1 MMLVQGKKVFQNQEN
16 LEKLEQMVWPEIW
29 RLTMEGAEEMYKSG
43 KKVVILDAAVL
54 LKAGWDENMHQ
65 VRFLIINA
73 ILTI

>member
-29 RLTMEGAEEMYKSG
+29 RLTMERAEEMYKSG

>member
-1 MMLVQGKKVFQNQEN
+1 MLVQGKKVFQNQEN

-29 RLTMEGAEEMYKSG
+29 RLTMERAEEMYKSG

>member
-1 MMLVQGKKVFQNQEN
+1 MLVQGKKVFQNQEN

-29 RLTMEGAEEMYKSG
+29 RLTMERAEEMYKSG

-65 VRFLIINA
+65 VRFHLDN
-73 ILTI
+73 LV

>member
-29 RLTMEGAEEMYKSG
+29 RLTMERAEEMYKSG

-65 VRFLIINA
+65 VRFHLDN
-73 ILTI
+73 LV